1 MADIN
6 MMNIEIGKI
15 PAILWGN
22 PSDKVYLY
30 VHGKAGCK
38 EEAEI
43 LAQIVCMRGWQ
54 VIRFD
59 LP

>member
-43 LAQIVCMRGWQ
+43 DRKSV
-54 VIRFD
+54 V
-59 LP
+59 